1 MFEGFF
7 HTSVELLF
15 CHLLKIVRRLKGGHL
30 HHYYHSTY
38 LITQDMVIAM
48 AMAMATVTVSI
59 ARMVV
64 VTHGDVIQRRGV

>member
-1 MFEGFF
+1 
-7 HTSVELLF
+7 
-15 CHLLKIVRRLKGGHL
+15 
-30 HHYYHSTY
+30 
-38 LITQDMVIAM
+38 MVIAM